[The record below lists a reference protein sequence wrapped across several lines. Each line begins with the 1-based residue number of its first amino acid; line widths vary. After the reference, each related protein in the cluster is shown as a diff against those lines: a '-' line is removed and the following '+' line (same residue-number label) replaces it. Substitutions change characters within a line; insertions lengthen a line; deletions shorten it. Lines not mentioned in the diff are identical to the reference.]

1 MVYSY
6 ADRTFTKLT
15 KPRVLFDWGYATID
29 ADINYLESD
38 GKYHMLIKKEGGHP
52 GIFHTKADHLLGPW
66 PEPDEADFVNFEG
79 KKKCEGSSA
88 FQIEGEKGWRVA
100 YIQYSDR
107 PKHYRIC
114 QADENLSN
122 FHDPVDIQG
131 VTGPQHGSFM
141 RLTKKEYKRLEKH
154 FNKK

>member
-1 MVYSY
+1 MGQW
-6 ADRTFTKLT
+6 RE
-15 KPRVLFDWGYATID
+15 RGYATID

-38 GKYHMLIKKEGGHP
+38 HQYHMLIKKEGGHP
-52 GIFHTKADHLLGPW
+52 GIFQTKADKLTGPW
-66 PEPDEADFVNFEG
+66 PEPDENDFVSFEG
-79 KKKCEGSSA
+79 NKKCEGSSA
-88 FQIEGEKGWRVA
+88 FQIIGEKGWRVA

-114 QADENLSN
+114 QTDEYLKG

-131 VTGPQHGSFM
+131 VTAPQHGSFM

-154 FNKK
+154 F